1 MEAVANSPLTD
12 RQQELARLV
21 AQGLTNREIA
31 HRLGISVFTVRH
43 HVSNIMRKLGVRSR
57 AQIAFI
63 VGQSQISQ

>member
-1 MEAVANSPLTD
+1 MEAVAISPLTH

-21 AQGLTNREIA
+21 AQGLTNREIS

-43 HVSNIMRKLGVRSR
+43 HVSNIMRKRGVRNR

>member
-1 MEAVANSPLTD
+1 MEAVAISPLTH

-63 VGQSQISQ
+63 VSQSQISQ